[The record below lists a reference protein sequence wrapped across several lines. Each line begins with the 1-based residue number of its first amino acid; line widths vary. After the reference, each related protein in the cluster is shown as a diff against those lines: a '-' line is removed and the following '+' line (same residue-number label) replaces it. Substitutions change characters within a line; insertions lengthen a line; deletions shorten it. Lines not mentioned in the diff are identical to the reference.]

1 MSGGRFDFEDGGTYC
16 GEWKN
21 SKAHGYGIC
30 TGPKGQARYE
40 GSWHNGFELSG
51 VYVWPNGHRFEGE
64 WLSGRR
70 HGLGVEYRGKWT
82 YQGEWEEGFKARY
95 GVQKSQS
102 GARYEGS
109 WTSGLQ
115 EGYGIEIY
123 ADGGYYYG
131 QWKTGMRSGYAIR
144 SGEVKRESSS
154 TRHYKRCISRQTT
167 VDNFKSNGVLPNSSQ
182 NIRAISSHKKTPS
195 QTSDIQ
201 SPSPRSPSD
210 PENASQTGSMN
221 STVGSGSAQSYT
233 VEAVDSNGQIERAAN
248 RLIETYKGEWKNDKR
263 HGLGIIEDTD
273 GFSYIGEWNE
283 NMRHGLGVAFF
294 PDGTKLEGEWK
305 NDELVTDV
313 KKKGP
318 LVSLVTRFKQRLR
331 VICEGA
337 QDAAEKAEQKSQI
350 ALSRAAASRDKAADA
365 VSASEDAVSAAAV
378 AKKRVQAIMS
388 KMKDKT

>member
-1 MSGGRFDFEDGGTYC
+1 
-16 GEWKN
+16 
-21 SKAHGYGIC
+21 
-30 TGPKGQARYE
+30 
-40 GSWHNGFELSG
+40 
-51 VYVWPNGHRFEGE
+51 
-64 WLSGRR
+64 
-70 HGLGVEYRGKWT
+70 
-82 YQGEWEEGFKARY
+82 
-95 GVQKSQS
+95 
-102 GARYEGS
+102 
-109 WTSGLQ
+109 
-115 EGYGIEIY
+115 
-123 ADGGYYYG
+123 
-131 QWKTGMRSGYAIR
+131 MRSGYAIR
-144 SGEVKRESSS
+144 SGEVKRESST

-167 VDNFKSNGVLPNSSQ
+167 VDNLKSNGVLPNSSQ
-182 NIRAISSHKKTPS
+182 NNRAIPSHKKTPS

-201 SPSPRSPSD
+201 SQSPRSPSD

-233 VEAVDSNGQIERAAN
+233 VETVDSNGQIERATN

-273 GFSYIGEWNE
+273 GFSYIGEWSE

-365 VSASEDAVSAAAV
+365 VSAAENAVSAAAV
-378 AKKRVQAIMS
+378 AQKRVRAIMS

>member
-144 SGEVKRESSS
+144 SGEVKRESST

-167 VDNFKSNGVLPNSSQ
+167 VDNFKSNGVLPNSSH
-182 NIRAISSHKKTPS
+182 NIRAIPSHKKTPS

-233 VEAVDSNGQIERAAN
+233 VETVDSNGQIERAAN

-305 NDELVTDV
+305 DDELVTDV

-365 VSASEDAVSAAAV
+365 VSAAEDAVSAAAI
-378 AKKRVQAIMS
+378 AQKRVRAIMS

>member
-40 GSWHNGFELSG
+40 GSWNNGFELSG

-64 WLSGRR
+64 WLDGRR

-95 GVQKSQS
+95 GIQKSQS

-131 QWKTGMRSGYAIR
+131 QWKTGMRSGYGIR
-144 SGEVKRESSS
+144 SGEVKRESTS
-154 TRHYKRCISRQTT
+154 TRRFKRCISRQST
-167 VDNFKSNGVLPNSSQ
+167 VDNFKSNGVVPSTSNPNIKS
-182 NIRAISSHKKTPS
+182 NPRHRKTPS
-195 QTSDIQ
+195 QSSENQ
-201 SPSPRSPSD
+201 SQSPRSTSD
-210 PENASQTGSMN
+210 NGSLN
-221 STVGSGSAQSYT
+221 SAAGSGSANSYT
-233 VEAVDSNGQIERAAN
+233 LETVDSNGPIERADN
-248 RLIETYKGEWKNDKR
+248 QLTETYKGEWKNDKR
-263 HGLGIIEDTD
+263 HGYGIIEDTD
-273 GFSYIGEWNE
+273 GFSYIGEWSE
-283 NMRHGLGVAFF
+283 NMRHGLGVATY

-305 NDELVTDV
+305 HDELVTDLR
-313 KKKGP
+313 KKGP
-318 LVSLVTRFKQRLR
+318 LVSLVTRFKQRLQ
-331 VICEGA
+331 VVCEGA
-337 QDAAEKAEQKSQI
+337 QDAADKAEQKSHV
-350 ALSRAAASRDKAADA
+350 ALSRAAASRDKAVDA
-365 VSASEDAVSAAAV
+365 LAAAEH
-378 AKKRVQAIMS
+378 AAAAAATAQKRVTAIMS